1 MKIDFNPLI
10 VDIQEEYI
18 DYRKSGK
25 GREETLELIHNEY
38 NGELQDDDD
47 RLAVYIGLLLG
58 LCNKNELTED
68 IAVETLNE
76 ITRVKCENDD
86 VSTNKKYWLIWQRW
100 KHV

>member
-25 GREETLELIHNEY
+25 GRKETLELIRNEY

-47 RLAVYIGLLLG
+47 RLAG
-58 LCNKNELTED
+58 NFE
-68 IAVETLNE
+68 
-76 ITRVKCENDD
+76 
-86 VSTNKKYWLIWQRW
+86 
-100 KHV
+100 

>member
-25 GREETLELIHNEY
+25 GREETLELIRNEY

-47 RLAVYIGLLLG
+47 RLAVYIG
-58 LCNKNELTED
+58 
-68 IAVETLNE
+68 IF
-76 ITRVKCENDD
+76 
-86 VSTNKKYWLIWQRW
+86 
-100 KHV
+100 